1 MLFVPHTPVSQLFAV
16 IWHRNHL
23 AIMSAYPLVES
34 GGMYSF
40 DFTSF
45 ADQAYNAGQKDMG
58 SGYFG
63 MLSGDA
69 NADGDVNQQDKI
81 TWTGHA
87 GKRAY
92 NSADFDLDGQINN
105 IDKNDIW
112 IENKGNS
119 SQIPD

>member
-69 NADGDVNQQDKI
+69 NADGSINQMDKTI
-81 TWTGHA
+81 WINQVGND
-87 GKRAY
+87 GY
-92 NSADFDLDGQINN
+92 LPADFKMDTHIDNS
-105 IDKNDIW
+105 DKNEYW
-112 IENKGNS
+112 FLNQS
-119 SQIPD
+119 YFSTIPE